1 MSKKFGAKSKIEDGE
16 MMIMILF
23 RFIKIELRSSKN
35 PDDPILHFLKSCR
48 VSQKRSS
55 FYSFLKGTFFHS
67 KQKAP
72 GGHKKDRQHKS
83 TVGAS
88 YFAVF

>member
-35 PDDPILHFLKSCR
+35 PDDPILHF
-48 VSQKRSS
+48 
-55 FYSFLKGTFFHS
+55 FF
-67 KQKAP
+67 KILQ
-72 GGHKKDRQHKS
+72 GLKKDLILD
-83 TVGAS
+83 
-88 YFAVF
+88 VFF

>member
-35 PDDPILHFLKSCR
+35 PDDPILHFFFFKSCR
-48 VSQKRSS
+48 V
-55 FYSFLKGTFFHS
+55 
-67 KQKAP
+67 
-72 GGHKKDRQHKS
+72 
-83 TVGAS
+83 
-88 YFAVF
+88 